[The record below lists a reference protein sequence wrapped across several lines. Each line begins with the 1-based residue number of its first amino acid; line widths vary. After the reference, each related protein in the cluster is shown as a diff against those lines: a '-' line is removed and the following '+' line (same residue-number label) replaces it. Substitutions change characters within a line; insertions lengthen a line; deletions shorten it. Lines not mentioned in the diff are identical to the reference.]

1 MIKLQEF
8 ENLVNDFD
16 KENPFCAHYLLE
28 SGEDFYIEPAF
39 YTQLQG
45 FKEQFKD
52 RYEEIIVSLLN
63 KVKTNKK
70 VVFTGNYEG
79 PLTDIDG
86 YIYLEITD
94 ITDPL
99 KIYAE
104 DKSRGSDYGD

>member
-1 MIKLQEF
+1 MIIEEF
-8 ENLVNDFD
+8 KDLELRED
-16 KENPFCAHYLLE
+16 KNNPFCNLYFFKTGE
-28 SGEDFYIEPAF
+28 SFYIEPAF
-39 YTQLQG
+39 YTQMRG

-52 RYEEIIVSLLN
+52 KYPLIVERMKEVVL
-63 KVKTNKK
+63 KNKK
-70 VVFTGNYEG
+70 VVFTCNYET
-79 PLTDIDG
+79 PLTEAEG